1 VPPSERHLS
10 VLAKS
15 WSASTEPRRLLV
27 GAAGLFLVSM
37 TLLHWGWYQHDLILD
52 TAEYRRYGLAIV
64 GGHVPYRDFSVEYPP
79 GALPAFGIPAIGK
92 PGFSFYNRE
101 FEILMALCGVG
112 SLVAMSV
119 ALRELS
125 ASAERTAA
133 ALGFFALAPLAL
145 GSVILYRY
153 DLWPTFLT
161 VAVLARRERLGFAS
175 LGLGIA
181 AKAFPAVVIPP
192 AFAYVWR
199 TRGRREALLCLGAAA
214 AVVAVVV
221 VPFFAL
227 APHGVWDSIVR
238 QTTRPLQIES
248 LGAALLLAAHH
259 VGGLALTLDSS
270 RGSQNLAGSLPDAIG
285 AASSALLVAALVAI
299 WVAAARGPATPER
312 LVRWS
317 AASLAAFVALG
328 KVLSPQFLIWL
339 LPLVPLVRGRRGLAA
354 SVLLG
359 LALLLTQVWFPIR
372 YFDLVAFDELPSWVL
387 LARDLVLV
395 ALVVVLT
402 APARESPR
410 S

>member
-1 VPPSERHLS
+1 MSI
-10 VLAKS
+10 LARS
-15 WSASTEPRRLLV
+15 WSASTEPRLLLA
-27 GAAGLFLVSM
+27 GAAGLFLVSL
-37 TLLHWGWYQHDLILD
+37 TLLHWGWYQHDLIRD
-52 TAEYRRYGLAIV
+52 TIEYHRYGTAMLS
-64 GGHVPYRDFSVEYPP
+64 GHVPYRDFGIEYPP
-79 GALPAFGIPAIGK
+79 GALPAFGLPAIGK
-92 PGFSFYNRE
+92 PGLAVYERE
-101 FEILMALCGVG
+101 FQILMALCGVG
-112 SLVAMSV
+112 SLAAMSV
-119 ALRELS
+119 ALRNLG
-125 ASAERTAA
+125 ASAERMAA

-161 VAVLARRERLGFAS
+161 VAGLAAVLARRERLGFAA

-192 AFAYVWR
+192 ALAYVWR

-221 VPFFAL
+221 VPFLVL

-248 LGAALLLAAHH
+248 LGASLLLAAHH
-259 VGGLALTLDSS
+259 VGGLGLTLESS
-270 RGSQNLAGSLPDAIG
+270 RGSQNLVGSLPDAVG
-285 AASSALLVAALVAI
+285 AASSALLVLALVAI
-299 WVAAARGPATPER
+299 WFAAARGPATPER

-317 AASLAAFVALG
+317 AASVAAFVALG

-354 SVLLG
+354 SALLG

>member
-1 VPPSERHLS
+1 LS

-27 GAAGLFLVSM
+27 GAAGLFLVSL
-37 TLLHWGWYQHDLILD
+37 TLLHWGWYQHDLIRD
-52 TAEYRRYGLAIV
+52 TIEYHRYGTAML
-64 GGHVPYRDFSVEYPP
+64 GGHVPYRDFGIEYPP
-79 GALPAFGIPAIGK
+79 GALPAFGLPAIGK
-92 PGFSFYNRE
+92 PGLAVYERE
-101 FEILMALCGVG
+101 FQILMALCGVG

-119 ALRELS
+119 ALRNLG
-125 ASAERTAA
+125 ASAERMAA

-161 VAVLARRERLGFAS
+161 VAGLAAVLARRERLGFAA

-192 AFAYVWR
+192 ALAYVWR
-199 TRGRREALLCLGAAA
+199 TRGRREALLCLVAAA

-221 VPFFAL
+221 LPFLVL

-248 LGAALLLAAHH
+248 LGASLLLAAHH
-259 VGGLALTLDSS
+259 VGGLGLTLDSS
-270 RGSQNLAGSLPDAIG
+270 RGSQNLIGSLPDAVG
-285 AASSALLVAALVAI
+285 AASSAVLVLVLIAI
-299 WVAAARGPATPER
+299 WIAAARGPATPER

-317 AASLAAFVALG
+317 VASVAAFVALG

-339 LPLVPLVRGRRGLAA
+339 LPLVPLVRGRRGLGA
-354 SVLLG
+354 SALLA

-372 YFDLVAFDELPSWVL
+372 YFDLVAFDPFPSWVL

-402 APARESPR
+402 APGRESPR

>member
-1 VPPSERHLS
+1 MS

-15 WSASTEPRRLLV
+15 WSASTEPRRLLA
-27 GAAGLFLVSM
+27 GAAGLFLVSL
-37 TLLHWGWYQHDLILD
+37 TLLHWGWYTHDLIRD
-52 TAEYRRYGLAIV
+52 TIEYHRYGLAMAA
-64 GGHVPYRDFSVEYPP
+64 GHVPYRDFSVEYPP
-79 GALPAFGIPAIGK
+79 GALPAFGLPAIGK

-101 FEILMALCGVG
+101 FQVLLALCGIG
-112 SLVAMSV
+112 SLAAMSV
-119 ALRELS
+119 ALRELG

-133 ALGFFALAPLAL
+133 ALCFFALAPLVL

-153 DLWPTFLT
+153 DLWRALLS
-161 VAVLARRERLGFAS
+161 VAGIAALLARRERLGFAA

-181 AKAFPAVVIPP
+181 AKAFPAVLIPP
-192 AFAYVWR
+192 ALAYVWR
-199 TRGRREALLCLGAAA
+199 TRGRREALLCLGAAV

-221 VPFFAL
+221 IPFLAL
-227 APHGVWDSIVR
+227 APHGVWESIVR
-238 QTTRPLQIES
+238 QTTRPLQLES
-248 LGAALLLAAHH
+248 LGSALLLAAHH
-259 VGGLALTLDSS
+259 AGGLGLTVDSS
-270 RGSQNLAGSLPDAIG
+270 RGSQNLVGSLPDAAG
-285 AASSALLVAALVAI
+285 AVSSALLALALVGI
-299 WVAAARGPATPER
+299 WIAAARGPATPER

-317 AASLAAFVALG
+317 AAYVTAFVALG

-354 SVLLG
+354 SALLG

-372 YFDLVAFDELPSWVL
+372 YFDLVAFEAFPSWVL

-395 ALVVVLT
+395 ALLVVLT

>member
-1 VPPSERHLS
+1 MS

-27 GAAGLFLVSM
+27 GAAGLFLVSL
-37 TLLHWGWYQHDLILD
+37 TLLHWGWYQHDLIRD
-52 TAEYRRYGLAIV
+52 TIEYHRYGTAML
-64 GGHVPYRDFSVEYPP
+64 GGHVPYRDFGIEYPP
-79 GALPAFGIPAIGK
+79 GALPAFGLPAIGK
-92 PGFSFYNRE
+92 PGLAVYERE
-101 FEILMALCGVG
+101 FQILMALCGVG

-119 ALRELS
+119 ALRNLG
-125 ASAERTAA
+125 ASAERMAA

-161 VAVLARRERLGFAS
+161 VAGLAAVLARRERLGFAA

-192 AFAYVWR
+192 ALAYVWR
-199 TRGRREALLCLGAAA
+199 TRGRREALLCLVAAA

-221 VPFFAL
+221 LPFLVL

-248 LGAALLLAAHH
+248 LGASLLLAAHH
-259 VGGLALTLDSS
+259 VGGLGLTLDSS
-270 RGSQNLAGSLPDAIG
+270 RGSQNLIGSLPDAVG
-285 AASSALLVAALVAI
+285 AASSAVLVLVLIAI
-299 WVAAARGPATPER
+299 WIAAARGPATPER

-317 AASLAAFVALG
+317 VASVAAFVALG

-339 LPLVPLVRGRRGLAA
+339 LPLVPLVRGRRGLGA
-354 SVLLG
+354 SALLA

-372 YFDLVAFDELPSWVL
+372 YFDLVAFDPFPSWVL

-402 APARESPR
+402 APGRESPR

>member
-1 VPPSERHLS
+1 LS

-27 GAAGLFLVSM
+27 GAAGLFLVSL
-37 TLLHWGWYQHDLILD
+37 TLLHWGWYQHDLIRD
-52 TAEYRRYGLAIV
+52 TIEYHRYGTAML
-64 GGHVPYRDFSVEYPP
+64 GGHVPYRDFGIEYPP
-79 GALPAFGIPAIGK
+79 GALPAFGLPAIGK
-92 PGFSFYNRE
+92 PGLAVYERDFQ
-101 FEILMALCGVG
+101 ILMALCGVG
-112 SLVAMSV
+112 SLAAMSV
-119 ALRELS
+119 ALRNLG
-125 ASAERTAA
+125 ASAERMAA

-161 VAVLARRERLGFAS
+161 VAGLAAVLARRERLGFAA

-192 AFAYVWR
+192 ALAYVWR

-221 VPFFAL
+221 VPFLVL
-227 APHGVWDSIVR
+227 APHGVWDSVVR

-259 VGGLALTLDSS
+259 VGGLGLTLDSS
-270 RGSQNLAGSLPDAIG
+270 RGSQNLIGSLPDAVG
-285 AASSALLVAALVAI
+285 AASSALLVLALIAI
-299 WVAAARGPATPER
+299 WIAAARGPATPER
-312 LVRWS
+312 LLRWS
-317 AASLAAFVALG
+317 AASVAAFVALG

-354 SVLLG
+354 SALLG